1 MALSNTIFSPTHS
14 RPISRQ
20 ARLPAQIPPPDLSLA
35 LFGDRRKFVEGV
47 MPLLTMRL
55 AAAFFLRCRFTV
67 IVARYDNSDLANLL
81 GSL

>member
-20 ARLPAQIPPPDLSLA
+20 ARFPAQIPPPDLSLA

-55 AAAFFLRCRFTV
+55 AAAFFLRWRFTV
-67 IVARYDNSDLANLL
+67 IVARYDNSDLANFC
-81 GSL
+81 